1 MVASIVGSIIAMMA
15 TSALILTI
23 ESIEKT
29 YSNAGRYPLKT
40 QEKQILINA
49 QLNTEQNRNK
59 LIEDLNSFPQ
69 KY

>member
-1 MVASIVGSIIAMMA
+1 MAASIVGSIIAMMA

>member
-1 MVASIVGSIIAMMA
+1 MAASIVGSIIAMMA

-40 QEKQILINA
+40 QEKQILIDA
-49 QLNTEQNRNK
+49 QLNTDQNLNK

-69 KY
+69 TY